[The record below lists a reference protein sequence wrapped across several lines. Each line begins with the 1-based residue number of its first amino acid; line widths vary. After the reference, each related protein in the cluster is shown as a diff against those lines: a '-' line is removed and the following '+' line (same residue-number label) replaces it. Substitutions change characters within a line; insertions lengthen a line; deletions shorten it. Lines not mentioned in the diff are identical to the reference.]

1 MRICQTPEAIY
12 HFAIKDATVASTV
25 DLPFR
30 LELTEDQAIR
40 LEDELHDALENV
52 LKQFFPKSA

>member
-12 HFAIKDATVASTV
+12 HFAIKGATVASTV

-30 LELTEDQAIR
+30 LKLTEDQAIR